1 MGQMEV
7 RGERK
12 AFTVCGC
19 IFFWFLKQVN
29 MLIIFKNKSDF

>member
-12 AFTVCGC
+12 AFTVCVC
-19 IFFWFLKQVN
+19 IFLWFLKQVN
-29 MLIIFKNKSDF
+29 MLLIFKKKSDF